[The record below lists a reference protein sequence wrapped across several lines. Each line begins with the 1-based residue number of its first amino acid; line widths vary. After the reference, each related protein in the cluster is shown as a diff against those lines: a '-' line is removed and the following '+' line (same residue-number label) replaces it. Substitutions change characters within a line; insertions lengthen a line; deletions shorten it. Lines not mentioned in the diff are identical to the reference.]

1 MSNAPMPVSVPALDP
16 QYRLLPLTPTE
27 RQQGIAAILALGIRR
42 LLNTRHATSFSAGR
56 SSPNLSE
63 FIPSGLA
70 NSRETSVTV
79 HTS

>member
-1 MSNAPMPVSVPALDP
+1 MSNAPMPVSVPALDS
-16 QYRLLPLTPTE
+16 QYRLIPLTPTE
-27 RQQGIAAILALGIRR
+27 RQQAIAAILAVGIHR
-42 LLNTRHATSFSAGR
+42 LHAQRATSFSAGR

-70 NSRETSVTV
+70 NTPETSVTV